1 MLFCERKRVTLI
13 DDANDDDADA
23 ANLEGQ
29 IDLPEVLTL
38 LNKTLKP

>member
-13 DDANDDDADA
+13 DDANDDDAAD
-23 ANLEGQ
+23 LEGQ

-38 LNKTLKP
+38 LNKTLEP